1 MLQKTNQTSVILE
14 GVKRYLLLLTGL
26 TLLLASCNQDGNG
39 TNIQQPM
46 IERLEVTPQNAAVGQ
61 SVTYSWRVSGND
73 ASCQL
78 DVGADGTP
86 DYTLACSAGS
96 QAHTFTT
103 PGSFPATLTVTSG
116 DQSVSQA
123 APNVTVTGESS
134 SGGGSGAFTDLRWQP
149 TTLSPYGVAEG
160 QRVSLGGKLYVF
172 GGFDSTYH
180 CCRPTDRTFVF
191 DPASATWQPLKPLPP
206 MNGTD
211 YGGVTH
217 AGFATD
223 GQDVYFAG
231 GYTSNDSHTAQT
243 FGTSEVWRYNVA
255 TNDYTRLTDL
265 PEARSAGQLAYYDGS
280 LYYFGGS
287 NDRRKADVGTLFIL
301 DLQAG
306 ATAWR
311 EGAPLPNPRNHLG
324 AAVLG
329 GKIYAIAGQHDH
341 DKKLTTQNDVDA
353 YDPKTDTWQQ
363 VASLPL
369 AISHNANSSFVMG
382 DRIIVVGGE
391 VDHLKGVNN
400 IFAYSPKTD
409 SWTELTPLPLAMV
422 DPVAANVGGK
432 LVVAYGWKP
441 RAFIGTPLE

>member
-1 MLQKTNQTSVILE
+1 MN
-14 GVKRYLLLLTGL
+14 RYLLLLTGL
-26 TLLLASCNQDGNG
+26 TLLLASCNQDGSGNV
-39 TNIQQPM
+39 QQPM
-46 IERLEVTPQNAAVGQ
+46 IERLEVSPQTAAVGQ
-61 SVTYSWRVSGND
+61 SVTYSWRVSVAD

-86 DYTLACSAGS
+86 DYTPLCAAGS
-96 QAHTFTT
+96 QSHTFTN
-103 PGSFPATLTVTSG
+103 PGSFPATLTVIAG
-116 DQSVSQA
+116 EQSVSQA
-123 APNVTVTGESS
+123 APVVSVSREGG
-134 SGGGSGAFTDLRWQP
+134 SGGGGLGGGNGAFTDLRWQP
-149 TTLSPYGVAEG
+149 TTLPPFGVAEG
-160 QRVSLGGKLYVF
+160 QRVSLNGKLYVF
-172 GGFDSTYH
+172 GGFDSTYR

-191 DPASATWQPLKPLPP
+191 DPVAATWQPLAPLPP
-206 MNGTD
+206 MNGTG

-231 GYTSNDSHTAQT
+231 GYTSNDKHTAQT

-255 TNDYTRLTDL
+255 GNDYTRLPDL
-265 PEARSAGQLAYYDGS
+265 PEARSAGQLAYYNGS

-301 DLQAG
+301 DLKAG
-306 ATAWR
+306 ATVWR
-311 EGAPLPNPRNHLG
+311 EGAPMPNPRNHLG
-324 AAVLG
+324 AAVLN

-341 DKKLTTQNDVDA
+341 DNKLTTQNDVDV

-369 AISHNANSSFVMG
+369 AVSHNANSSFVMG
-382 DRIIVVGGE
+382 GRIIVVGGE

-400 IFAYSPKTD
+400 IFAYSPETD

-422 DPVAANVGGK
+422 DPVAENVGGK
-432 LVVAYGWKP
+432 LVVAYNWKP
-441 RAFIGTPLE
+441 KAFVGTPLE